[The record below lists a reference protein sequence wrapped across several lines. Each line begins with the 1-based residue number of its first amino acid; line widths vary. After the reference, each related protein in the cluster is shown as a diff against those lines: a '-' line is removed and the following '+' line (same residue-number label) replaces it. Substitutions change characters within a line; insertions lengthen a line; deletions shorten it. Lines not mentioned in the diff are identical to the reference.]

1 MFSGNVI
8 KVVDFGF
15 STKVNSPDQRLS
27 TFCGSPPYAA
37 PELFRDEWFD
47 FFNREKIIF
56 NYGIYFAGTLARGW
70 TFGRWA

>member
-1 MFSGNVI
+1 MQHERNFIHRDLKAENVMFSGNLI

-37 PELFRDEWFD
+37 PELFRDEWSV
-47 FFNREKIIF
+47 
-56 NYGIYFAGTLARGW
+56 FAILIPK
-70 TFGRWA
+70 FGLI